1 MTFDDKGDMTIMGKG
16 FLSAHLVPEVKKAP
30 QGMIFYIGIKSSKN
44 SPHKTYFDVK
54 IITKEQAERIS
65 KLQQ

>member
-1 MTFDDKGDMTIMGKG
+1 MSLMGEV

-30 QGMIFYIGIKSSKN
+30 QGLMFYKGIKTSKN

-54 IITKEQAERIS
+54 IITIEQAERIS
-65 KLQQ
+65 KFQQ